1 MFERRELSADLA
13 AVRDVHA
20 PGALVLNSDGDFET
34 LPPSVAETL
43 LAVVDSLDPLAYDPD
58 WVPADAPEPL
68 SRLAGGEFTV
78 GAPGDGSV
86 AWTRQTEP
94 PTVFVK
100 PRLEGSPDGFVDF
113 LVSEALVEIGLGK
126 PESFLGFF
134 REAYPKLS
142 AATGLSPADTYQ
154 LAAALYDAYLG
165 HHTRETFAGWAGDR
179 EELHAQWVD
188 AGERLEPRLSELS
201 TEVAVGRTD
210 VASAAE
216 LACAAVKHDLEVP
229 KPFDALDS
237 PAYRSHGPDFAVRW
251 AEKTFAALGGD
262 DA

>member
-13 AVRDVHA
+13 AVRNAHA
-20 PGALVLNSDGDFET
+20 PGALILDSDGDFET
-34 LPPSVAETL
+34 LPPSIAETL

-78 GAPGDGSV
+78 GAPGDGGV

-100 PRLEGSPDGFVDF
+100 PRL
-113 LVSEALVEIGLGK
+113 
-126 PESFLGFF
+126 
-134 REAYPKLS
+134 
-142 AATGLSPADTYQ
+142 
-154 LAAALYDAYLG
+154 
-165 HHTRETFAGWAGDR
+165 
-179 EELHAQWVD
+179 
-188 AGERLEPRLSELS
+188 SELS

-210 VASAAE
+210 VTSAAE

-251 AEKTFAALGGD
+251 TEKTFAALGDD